1 MRFNRRGKQIK
12 DFSKR
17 KINDI
22 LHGNGK
28 NKNIR
33 LLIKT
38 IHFIKREHLEVID
51 SYDDVQK
58 VDGEE
63 IKELRNQIKLLKAEY
78 TKKSNEDLKMFN
90 NSLQTA
96 RTEHEKEIYDLEVE
110 NINMLAEAELS
121 YKWDMLDR
129 VLEANKNVELIEI
142 YSKEIFYLKNR
153 SLWDRILNKQ

>member
-1 MRFNRRGKQIK
+1 MRFNRRGKQIR

-22 LHGNGK
+22 LHGNSK
-28 NKNIR
+28 NENIR
-33 LLIKT
+33 LLIK
-38 IHFIKREHLEVID
+38 INHSIKRVYLEVID
-51 SYDDVQK
+51 SYEDVQK
-58 VDGEE
+58 VDKEE
-63 IKELRNQIKLLKAEY
+63 MKELRNQIKLLKAEY
-78 TKKSNEDLKMFN
+78 KKKENEDFEMFN

-96 RTEHEKEIYDLEVE
+96 RTEHEKEIYDLEIE

-121 YKWDMLDR
+121 YKRDMLDR

>member
-1 MRFNRRGKQIK
+1 MKFNRRGKQIR

-22 LHGNGK
+22 LHGNSK
-28 NKNIR
+28 NENIR
-33 LLIKT
+33 LLIK
-38 IHFIKREHLEVID
+38 INHSIKRVYLEVID
-51 SYDDVQK
+51 SYEDVQK
-58 VDGEE
+58 VDKEE
-63 IKELRNQIKLLKAEY
+63 MKELRNQIKLLKAEY
-78 TKKSNEDLKMFN
+78 KKKENEDFEMFN

-96 RTEHEKEIYDLEVE
+96 RTEHEKEIYDLEIE

-121 YKWDMLDR
+121 YKRDMLDR

>member
-1 MRFNRRGKQIK
+1 MRFNRRGKQIR

-22 LHGNGK
+22 LHGNSK

-38 IHFIKREHLEVID
+38 NHSIKRVYLEVID
-51 SYDDVQK
+51 SYEDVQK
-58 VDGEE
+58 VDKEE
-63 IKELRNQIKLLKAEY
+63 MKELRNQIKLLKAEY
-78 TKKSNEDLKMFN
+78 KKKENEDFEMFN

-96 RTEHEKEIYDLEVE
+96 RTEHEKEIYDLEIE

-121 YKWDMLDR
+121 YKRDMLDR